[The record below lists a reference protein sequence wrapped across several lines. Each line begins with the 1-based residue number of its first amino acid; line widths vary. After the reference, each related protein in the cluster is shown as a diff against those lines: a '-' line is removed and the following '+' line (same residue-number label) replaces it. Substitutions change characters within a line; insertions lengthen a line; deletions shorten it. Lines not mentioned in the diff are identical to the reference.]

1 MEFKI
6 WSCFSMI
13 LLISSCIDAGK
24 VKNSGKVHSRPSSG
38 GYHPSHSA
46 PAPATGWNVPPA
58 HTATHHNPSQS
69 YNPSSGYHPP
79 PNTGY
84 HPPPNTGYHP
94 PSNTG
99 YNHPPAQAP
108 PQTIIVESEKRGLGT
123 LVKEAAVGAVVGVG
137 VNAVVNR
144 VLPGGIYGNNH
155 PGYAAAPAPAAAPAA
170 PGVTHTEII
179 NNYYGN
185 GTGPAPGDPGQA
197 PPNSGVPQQVP
208 GQYPQQVPG
217 QYPAQPPS
225 GNYYGQPQN
234 SVTYRTNSA
243 ETMSISKCSLIIVTI
258 CMFVFVKVF

>member
-24 VKNSGKVHSRPSSG
+24 IKSSGKVHSRPSSG

-46 PAPATGWNVPPA
+46 PAPGWNVPPA
-58 HTATHHNPSQS
+58 HTATHYNPSQS
-69 YNPSSGYHPP
+69 YNPSGGYHPP

-84 HPPPNTGYHP
+84 HLPPNTGYHP
-94 PSNTG
+94 PPNTG

-123 LVKEAAVGAVVGVG
+123 LAKEAAVGAVVGVA
-137 VNAVVNR
+137 VNAAANR
-144 VLPGGIYGNNH
+144 FISGGIYGNNH
-155 PGYAAAPAPAAAPAA
+155 PGYAAAPPPAGAPAVA
-170 PGVTHTEII
+170 PGVTHTEIVY

-197 PPNSGVPQQVP
+197 PPNPAVPQQI
-208 GQYPQQVPG
+208 PG

-225 GNYYGQPQN
+225 SNYYGQPQN
-234 SVTYRTNSA
+234 SVTYRANSA

-258 CMFVFVKVF
+258 CMFVFAKVF